1 MLACPHPGALPGQ
14 EEPEGHTD
22 GEIGAAGT
30 HSLQDAR
37 LAQLLCHVPHIKE
50 ARKLWP
56 WGQSPG
62 QLESGAGGSSKR
74 GGRGAGHEEGEGG
87 CEGQGQA
94 LRELTFP
101 GLGLRHWM
109 A

>member
-1 MLACPHPGALPGQ
+1 MLACPHPGPLPGQ

-62 QLESGAGGSSKR
+62 QLESGAGGAQSV
-74 GGRGAGHEEGEGG
+74 GA
-87 CEGQGQA
+87 EGQGTRRVRVA
-94 LRELTFP
+94 AKGRA
-101 GLGLRHWM
+101 RR
-109 A
+109 